1 MKRGLLA
8 LLSVYQWVFRPI
20 LGPRCRFFPSCSD
33 YAREAIETH
42 GPAAGALL
50 TAQRLCK
57 CHPFNDGGLN
67 PVPPAPLRSLWI
79 RND

>member
-1 MKRGLLA
+1 MKVFLLGA
-8 LLSVYQWVFRPI
+8 LKLYQWIFRPL

-33 YAREAIETH
+33 YAREAIAVH
-42 GPAAGALL
+42 GAATGSLL

-57 CHPFNDGGLN
+57 CHPFNEGGLN